1 MYTFTCSNNHL
12 KITWETEDKRG
23 FCFVCSAKGVEV
35 TPSASDNSAMDAI
48 VLIKEVAER
57 MAQSQEEGQVIALC
71 ACHGLGARIVEL
83 AQQHQ

>member
-35 TPSASDNSAMDAI
+35 TPSAPDNSDYAAALRVMRSFLDTGAKFSI
-48 VLIKEVAER
+48 DCDFGDFEMYCRERLHSEEPNVA
-57 MAQSQEEGQVIALC
+57 
-71 ACHGLGARIVEL
+71 
-83 AQQHQ
+83 